1 MEAHAAMPAGRV
13 GTGRALLSPRAKL
26 WLGWLAVP
34 LVLVLIWVVA
44 ASSSTL
50 IPSLGSAVSALV
62 DGFADGWIYAPLA
75 DSMQAV
81 FGGFV
86 IGAAVGLPLGIVL
99 GRSRFLGSV
108 FDPLIAG
115 TFAIPRIIIYPV
127 LLAYFGVG
135 VSAKLWMAAV
145 SAFFPIVM
153 NTTAGMRD
161 VSPTLV
167 KMGRSMSCTTVQLA
181 RKIYLPAAAPTVAV
195 GLRIGFS
202 ISFIS
207 VIIAELFASA
217 EGLGR
222 VIHRAYAFQ
231 QLPRMYSVV
240 LLISLIALA
249 GNLVL
254 WTLERRLRTTVD

>member
-1 MEAHAAMPAGRV
+1 VEAHAALPRGRV
-13 GTGRALLSPRAKL
+13 GSRGALLDRRARL
-26 WLGWLAVP
+26 WLGRLAVP

-44 ASSSTL
+44 ASASDLVPTLRSTL
-50 IPSLGSAVSALV
+50 SSLGTAFSEGWIWSPLGDSMTAVLV
-62 DGFADGWIYAPLA
+62 GFAIAT
-75 DSMQAV
+75 
-81 FGGFV
+81 
-86 IGAAVGLPLGIVL
+86 AVGLPLGVVL

-108 FDPLIAG
+108 FDPLITG

-135 VSAKLWMAAV
+135 LSAKLWMAAI

-153 NTTAGMRD
+153 STTAGVRE

-167 KMGRSMSCTTVQLA
+167 KMGRSMSCNTVQLT

-195 GLRIGFS
+195 ALRIGFS

-207 VIIAELFASA
+207 VIIAELFASS

-222 VIHRAYAFQ
+222 VVKRAYGFQ
-231 QLPRMYSVV
+231 QLPRMYAVV
-240 LLISLIALA
+240 LLIALIAFA
-249 GNLVL
+249 VNLLL
-254 WTLERRLRTTVD
+254 WTLERRLRSSVD

>member
-1 MEAHAAMPAGRV
+1 VEAHAALPRGRV
-13 GTGRALLSPRAKL
+13 GSRRALLGPRARL

-34 LVLVLIWVVA
+34 LVLMLIWVLS
-44 ASSSTL
+44 ASSSDL
-50 IPSLGSAVSALV
+50 VPSLGSTVSMLGEGFTNGWIWTPLV
-62 DGFADGWIYAPLA
+62 D
-75 DSMQAV
+75 SMSAV
-81 FGGFV
+81 LGGFV
-86 IGAAVGLPLGIVL
+86 IAAAIGLPLGIAL

-108 FDPLIAG
+108 LDPLIAG
-115 TFAIPRIIIYPV
+115 TFAIPRIILYPV

-135 VSAKLWMAAV
+135 VSAKLWMAAI

-153 NTTAGMRD
+153 NTTAGIRE

-167 KMGRSMSCTTVQLA
+167 KMGRSMSCGPLQLA

-222 VIHRAYAFQ
+222 VVKRAYAFQ

-240 LLISLIALA
+240 LLIALIAFA
-249 GNLVL
+249 GNLIL
-254 WTLERRLRTTVD
+254 WTLERRLRATVD

>member
-1 MEAHAAMPAGRV
+1 M
-13 GTGRALLSPRAKL
+13 K
-26 WLGWLAVP
+26 
-34 LVLVLIWVVA
+34 
-44 ASSSTL
+44 
-50 IPSLGSAVSALV
+50 
-62 DGFADGWIYAPLA
+62 
-75 DSMQAV
+75 AV
-81 FGGFV
+81 FGGFA
-86 IGAAVGLPLGIVL
+86 IAAAVGLPLGIAL

-115 TFAIPRIIIYPV
+115 TFAVPRIIIYPV

-135 VSAKLWMAAV
+135 VSAKLWMAAI

-153 NTTAGMRD
+153 NTTAGIRD
-161 VSPTLV
+161 VNPTLV
-167 KMGRSMSCTTVQLA
+167 KMGRSMSCNTVQLA

-222 VIHRAYAFQ
+222 VVDRAYAFQ

-240 LLISLIALA
+240 LLIALIAFA

-254 WTLERRLRTTVD
+254 WTLERRLRSTVD

>member
-1 MEAHAAMPAGRV
+1 MEAHAALPRGGV
-13 GTGRALLSPRAKL
+13 GSGGALLGRRAKL
-26 WLGWLAVP
+26 WIGWLAVP
-34 LVLVLIWVVA
+34 LVLVLVWVAA
-44 ASSSTL
+44 ASSSDL
-50 IPSLGSAVSALV
+50 VAGLGPTVSALA
-62 DGFADGWIYAPLA
+62 DGFGEGWIWAPLG
-75 DSMQAV
+75 DSMTAV
-81 FGGFV
+81 LGGFAIAV
-86 IGAAVGLPLGIVL
+86 VVGLPLGIAL

-108 FDPLIAG
+108 FDPLITG

-135 VSAKLWMAAV
+135 VSAKLWMAAI

-153 NTTAGMRD
+153 NTTAGIRE

-167 KMGRSMSCTTVQLA
+167 KMGRSMSCGPLQLA

-207 VIIAELFASA
+207 VVIAELFASS

-222 VIHRAYAFQ
+222 VVKRAYAFQ
-231 QLPRMYSVV
+231 QLPRMYAVV
-240 LLISLIALA
+240 LLIALIAFA
-249 GNLVL
+249 GNLIL
-254 WTLERRLRTTVD
+254 WALERRLRSTVG

>member
-1 MEAHAAMPAGRV
+1 MPPFPAAVSAPSG
-13 GTGRALLSPRAKL
+13 ALLSPAARL

-44 ASSSTL
+44 ASSSDL
-50 IPSLGSAVSALV
+50 IPSLGTTVSALAE
-62 DGFADGWIYAPLA
+62 GFTDGWIYAPLA
-75 DSMQAV
+75 DSMKAV
-81 FGGFV
+81 FGGFA
-86 IGAAVGLPLGIVL
+86 IAAAVGLPLGIAL

-115 TFAIPRIIIYPV
+115 TFAVPRIIIYPV

-135 VSAKLWMAAV
+135 VSAKLWMAAI

-153 NTTAGMRD
+153 NTTAGIRD
-161 VSPTLV
+161 VNPTLV
-167 KMGRSMSCTTVQLA
+167 KMGRSMSCNTVQLA

-222 VIHRAYAFQ
+222 VVDRAYAFQ

-240 LLISLIALA
+240 LLIALIAFA

-254 WTLERRLRTTVD
+254 WTLERRLRSTVD

>member
-1 MEAHAAMPAGRV
+1 M
-13 GTGRALLSPRAKL
+13 TGRQVGAGGELLSPRAKL

-34 LVLVLIWVVA
+34 LVLVVIWVVS
-44 ASSSTL
+44 ASSSSL
-50 IPSLGSAVSALV
+50 IPSLGSAISSLV
-62 DGFADGWIYAPLA
+62 DGFGDGWIYTPLA

-81 FGGFV
+81 LGGFV
-86 IGAAVGLPLGIVL
+86 IAAAVGLPIGFLL

-135 VSAKLWMAAV
+135 VSAKLWMAAI

-153 NTTAGMRD
+153 NTTAGIRE

-167 KMGRSMSCTTVQLA
+167 KMGRSMSCSTVQLA

-222 VIHRAYAFQ
+222 LVKRAYAFQ

-249 GNLVL
+249 GNLIL
-254 WTLERRLRTTVD
+254 WTLERRLRSTVD